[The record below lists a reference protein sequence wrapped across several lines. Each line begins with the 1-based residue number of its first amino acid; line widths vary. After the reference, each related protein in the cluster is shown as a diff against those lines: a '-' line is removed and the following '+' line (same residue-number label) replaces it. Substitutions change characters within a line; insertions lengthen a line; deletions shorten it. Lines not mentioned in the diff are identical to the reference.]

1 MSGRSAEAKGKP
13 VTFTYE
19 GESYT
24 VAPQAE
30 WPLDVAE
37 LIEDQKFFG
46 AARAILGNEQ
56 WGKFKAAHTMGDVE
70 PFFAALGE
78 AIGGNPT

>member
-1 MSGRSAEAKGKP
+1 MARSDEAKAAP

-19 GESYT
+19 DQAYT
-24 VAPQAE
+24 VPPQAE

-46 AARAILGNEQ
+46 AARMILGADQ
-56 WGKFKAAHTMGDVE
+56 WARFKAAHTMGDVE
-70 PFFAALGE
+70 PFFAALGD